1 MQECSRKRLRSN
13 QLTQKRTIIVKLDKK
28 YEKNP
33 LYIEI
38 EQLCNELPINKVLEK
53 MLELMNGMP
62 NDMEKRIEVFHY
74 ELTKMKKCL
83 DYAQEVAKSK

>member
-1 MQECSRKRLRSN
+1 
-13 QLTQKRTIIVKLDKK
+13 VKLDKK
-28 YEKNP
+28 YENNP
-33 LYIEI
+33 LYREI

-62 NDMEKRIEVFHY
+62 DDMEKRIEVFHY

-83 DYAQEVAKSK
+83 DYAKSVAGLKQK